1 MLRDERNLSRRYPGE
16 FNMYTGVLTF
26 ASAAVAYAG
35 MSLYDLT
42 VVMAVVF
49 VIAMMGIGLTAD
61 MIRAELAK

>member
-1 MLRDERNLSRRYPGE
+1 
-16 FNMYTGVLTF
+16 MYTGVLTF

-35 MSLYDLT
+35 MSVYDLT

>member
-1 MLRDERNLSRRYPGE
+1 
-16 FNMYTGVLTF
+16 MYTAILTF
-26 ASAAVAYAG
+26 ASAPVAYAG

-42 VVMAVVF
+42 VVMASVF